1 MIWLYSKE
9 LLEKNIKIIM
19 NKNYFKVIRAGINST
34 FQDLGR
40 KNLYHI
46 GIPFS
51 GAMDNRNYLLAN
63 KLTGND
69 YNHPVIEFAYQGPHL
84 KYHGDKIS
92 IAITGDVS
100 FKIKKGDNVSDGECY
115 QSFILENND
124 ELDILSTNKSVYGY
138 LAITGSFDLKFQWSS
153 CSTNTKANIG
163 SNNGEKLSDNQKIN
177 IKEIRHNFV
186 NRKLNYINTKIENIR
201 VIKGPN
207 FDYFSEEGKKI
218 FFKNEFKV
226 SKLSDRMGM
235 RLEGKKI
242 ENIVDTNIRS
252 EGLIKGV
259 IQVPANGLP
268 IVMLSDHGTIGGY
281 PKIGVVISADYDKL
295 VQLTP
300 GSSIKFQEVDLNN
313 AETLFK
319 LYDLETQ
326 NLISQIL

>member
-1 MIWLYSKE
+1 MS
-9 LLEKNIKIIM
+9 
-19 NKNYFKVIRAGINST
+19 KNYFEIIRAGINST

-63 KLTGND
+63 KLIGND
-69 YNHPVIEFAYQGPHL
+69 HNDPVIEFAYQGPHL
-84 KYHGDKIS
+84 KYHGDKLN

-100 FKIKKGDNVSDGECY
+100 FKIKKGDNLIDGKCY
-115 QSFILENND
+115 QTFILENND
-124 ELDILSTNKSVYGY
+124 ELNIISTNKSVYGY
-138 LAITGSFDLKFQWSS
+138 LAISGTFDLKLQWSS
-153 CSTNTKANIG
+153 CSTNTRANIG
-163 SNNGEKLSDNQKIN
+163 PNNGAKLSDSQKIN
-177 IKEIRHNFV
+177 IKEINQNFA
-186 NRKLNYINTKIENIR
+186 NTKLNYVNTKIENIR
-201 VIKGPN
+201 VIKGTN
-207 FDYFSEEGKKI
+207 FNYFSDEGKRN

-235 RLEGKKI
+235 RLEGQKI
-242 ENIVDTNIRS
+242 ENIIDTNIRS

-259 IQVPANGLP
+259 IQVPADGNP
-268 IVMLSDHGTIGGY
+268 IIMLSDHGTIGGY

-300 GSSIKFQEVDLNN
+300 GSTIKFQEVDLNS
-313 AETLFK
+313 AENLFK

-326 NLISQIL
+326 NLISQI